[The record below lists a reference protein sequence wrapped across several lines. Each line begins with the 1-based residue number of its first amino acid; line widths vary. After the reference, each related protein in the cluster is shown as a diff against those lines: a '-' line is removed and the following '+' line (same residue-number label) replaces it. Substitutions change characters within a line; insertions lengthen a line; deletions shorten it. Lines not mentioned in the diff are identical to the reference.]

1 MNKIELKGVLV
12 ILLISFLAIT
22 LNAQNIDKDYKPK
35 NLNEAI
41 AQLDILFSDTTKNQ
55 INNMTEEVYLANS
68 HFSTGMWIRNNWGLW
83 KGKELAK
90 YFNGLGIY
98 HPDDMSGII
107 LTSYY
112 RHLHNQDLK
121 VDEQIKYYQDYWRNT
136 QDYDNRLKNDTAFAR
151 QEKIKYENSINEN
164 NEKLKQQYLIGSK
177 VKAWVDYSFLGSRSP
192 IIGEI
197 VDWRVCVSKSKSRL
211 NSPNGPEIEIKYL
224 EAKVKVQEYLE
235 IKKKRRIE
243 KRNNMINK
251 EVWINVNSINKIE

>member
-1 MNKIELKGVLV
+1 MNKIRLKGVLA
-12 ILLISFLAIT
+12 ILLIPFLAIT

-41 AQLDILFSDTTKNQ
+41 TQLDILFSDTTKSQ
-55 INNMTEEVYLANS
+55 VNNMTEEEFIANS

-90 YFNGLGIY
+90 YFNDLGIY

-121 VDEQIKYYQDYWRNT
+121 VDEQIKYYQDYWRNA

-177 VKAWVDYSFLGSRSP
+177 VKAWVDYSFLGSSSP

-235 IKKKRRIE
+235 VKKKRRIE
-243 KRNNMINK
+243 KRNNMINN
-251 EVWINVNSINKIE
+251 EVWIHVDLISKIE